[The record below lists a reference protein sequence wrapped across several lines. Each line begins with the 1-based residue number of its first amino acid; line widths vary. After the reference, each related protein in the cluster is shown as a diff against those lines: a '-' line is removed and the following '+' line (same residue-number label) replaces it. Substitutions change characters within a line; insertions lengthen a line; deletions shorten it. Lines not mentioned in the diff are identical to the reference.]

1 MKKGS
6 LTSKLRVTFFV
17 QGESACSRKGS
28 LPQYSEFHYDCP
40 APVEEGSGQ
49 PFQHPRQCE

>member
-17 QGESACSRKGS
+17 QGELAYSRKGS
-28 LPQYSEFHYDCP
+28 LPQYSEFHCDCL
-40 APVEEGSGQ
+40 APVGEGSDQ